1 MSQRIAR
8 KVCARR
14 QPSLLSFRNNKV
26 ANPPFSIAN
35 PLRTIAAGLSL
46 QPSHDAPSGWLALS
60 AFVGLPLAL
69 WAYKVCLGGTIG
81 GPRAIVLSRNVRHSQ
96 CLMLIIFQ
104 RKVIYM
110 GRYAPPGSRTELLAD
125 MYPKYTP
132 NGIHIEELSIP
143 SSRPSKVRLS
153 ALLLRRDL
161 SAAPQHVIVYL
172 QGNAGNPLHRIPMF
186 ATLLNAIPSLAILAP
201 APRSYWTSTGAR
213 PTQAGLTADHAAA
226 LAFAASRFP
235 TSRLTLYGHSLG
247 ASAALCLLG
256 NDCAPGI
263 GVHGLVLENAFT
275 SVPDMLRALYPQR
288 WLPYR
293 YLGPFVVDRWDARAA
308 ARGIRRRA
316 LAHRAMVL
324 VSERDEVVPPVMGQ
338 EIFDALKVPS
348 GTDGRIGRL
357 VVLERALH
365 EDAWR
370 HRDWSQAM
378 KQYLCDLEGKL

>member
-1 MSQRIAR
+1 
-8 KVCARR
+8 
-14 QPSLLSFRNNKV
+14 
-26 ANPPFSIAN
+26 
-35 PLRTIAAGLSL
+35 TAGLSL

-69 WAYKVCLGGTIG
+69 WAYK
-81 GPRAIVLSRNVRHSQ
+81 

-110 GRYAPPGSRTELLAD
+110 GRYAPPGSRTETLAD
-125 MYPKYTP
+125 VYPKHTP
-132 NGIHIEELSIP
+132 SGIHIEELSIP
-143 SSRPSKVRLS
+143 SSRPNKVRLS
-153 ALLLRRDL
+153 ALLLRRDP
-161 SAAPQHVIVYL
+161 SAPPQHVIVYL
-172 QGNAGNPLHRIPMF
+172 QGNAGNPLHRIPKF
-186 ATLLNAIPSLAILAP
+186 ATLLSAIPSLAILAP

-213 PTQAGLTADHAAA
+213 ATQAGLVADHAAA
-226 LAFAASRFP
+226 LAFAAARFP
-235 TSRLTLYGHSLG
+235 ASRLTLYGHSLG
-247 ASAALCLLG
+247 ACAALCVLAAHGHPLG
-256 NDCAPGI
+256 
-263 GVHGLVLENAFT
+263 VRGLVLENAFT

-308 ARGIRRRA
+308 ARDMRRRCA

-324 VSERDEVVPPVMGQ
+324 VSERDEVVPPAMGQ
-338 EIFDALKVPS
+338 EIFDALKAPS

-378 KQYLCDLEGKL
+378 KQYL